1 MLHLR
6 ILVLAL
12 LLGLPALAMATS
24 AELPPTVAAS
34 GEGRVEVAPD
44 IAWLSFGVSA
54 RQPTVAA
61 ARDEVARGVARLI
74 TLARQQGLE
83 DEHIATAALSV
94 SPEFDWHPETRER
107 RLQGYVVSRQ
117 VTLRLA
123 AREASIWNNPAA
135 GHAALE
141 QKIGVLRQRCEE
153 IDRDPAEVTVS
164 QQCLVTLAGSDEE
177 AEPMIQLAQKLF
189 GGHMGDPTG
198 PLALSGTADR
208 VSEQIQTHLDL
219 GCTMFMIEFFGRDTR
234 EPAQLFAETVMPNFR

>member
-6 ILVLAL
+6 ILFLAL
-12 LLGLPALAMATS
+12 LLGLPAAALAAA
-24 AELPPTVAAS
+24 AEAPPTVTAS

-44 IAWLSFGVSA
+44 LAWLSFGVSA

-74 TLARQQGLE
+74 TLARQQGLK

-123 AREASIWNNPAA
+123 DLAKLGELTEQALGLGVTDASPARFDTSRRAELENEALAA
-135 GHAALE
+135 AARDARSRAEVMAKALGATVGAALRIE
-141 QKIGVLRQRCEE
+141 AGGSGMAPQPVMRMAM
-153 IDRDPAEVTVS
+153 AE
-164 QQCLVTLAGSDEE
+164 AD
-177 AEPMIQLAQKLF
+177 AM
-189 GGHMGDPTG
+189 TG
-198 PLALSGTADR
+198 
-208 VSEQIQTHLDL
+208 
-219 GCTMFMIEFFGRDTR
+219 
-234 EPAQLFAETVMPNFR
+234 AETYQAGLIRVTASVTASFALLNP